1 MPVIDKD
8 VIERISR
15 ETEAALVN
23 KDEAGLLKYIHP
35 TSCITIQG
43 KRVTYD
49 EYRGLLK
56 MTFQALETAD
66 VNSEQVSLFVDHDR
80 NIATLETKTVAI
92 MRMMGMTVKDTSLNR
107 TTYGVIDG
115 EVKVIESEDTAI
127 SSEVLE

>member
-1 MPVIDKD
+1 MPVMDKD
-8 VIERISR
+8 VIERIGR
-15 ETEAALVN
+15 ETETALVN

-43 KRVTYD
+43 KSVTYE

-66 VNSEQVSLFVDHDR
+66 VNSEQVSLLVDQDNNR
-80 NIATLETKTVAI
+80 ATLETKTVAI

-115 EVKVIESEDTAI
+115 EIKVIESEDTAI

>member
-1 MPVIDKD
+1 
-8 VIERISR
+8 
-15 ETEAALVN
+15 
-23 KDEAGLLKYIHP
+23 
-35 TSCITIQG
+35 
-43 KRVTYD
+43 
-49 EYRGLLK
+49 

-80 NIATLETKTVAI
+80 NSATLETKTVAI